1 MNQQSGGVDVE
12 SSSVDVKGDVS
23 GRDSIKSSSIVNE
36 GGPIARYAVIGLVVV
51 AIVAI
56 VAIAYDNSVSQ
67 PLSDSPNNA
76 AKPQMLET
84 VIATATP
91 YEDAVPSS
99 IPATQTTTPTQPI
112 AAVSVSPSPSPTDT
126 ATPTFTPTPTS
137 IATSTRTMTPTPS
150 PTATSTPSLTS
161 RRIETFVQDAN
172 EELKSALLDLD
183 KPGWTSLQQY
193 WCGKQAWKEIELYK
207 RKVKNTYG
215 ANVSVIYTSTSSS
228 LVELDGKLAYEQI
241 ETWTLSSVKVT
252 SFTESRR
259 YTYIFKAT
267 SDISVCIDEY
277 LFSKPINQ

>member
-99 IPATQTTTPTQPI
+99 IPAT
-112 AAVSVSPSPSPTDT
+112 
-126 ATPTFTPTPTS
+126 
-137 IATSTRTMTPTPS
+137 
-150 PTATSTPSLTS
+150 
-161 RRIETFVQDAN
+161 
-172 EELKSALLDLD
+172 
-183 KPGWTSLQQY
+183 
-193 WCGKQAWKEIELYK
+193 
-207 RKVKNTYG
+207 
-215 ANVSVIYTSTSSS
+215 
-228 LVELDGKLAYEQI
+228 
-241 ETWTLSSVKVT
+241 
-252 SFTESRR
+252 
-259 YTYIFKAT
+259 
-267 SDISVCIDEY
+267 
-277 LFSKPINQ
+277 